1 MSITSRM
8 VLSNPIVPFL
18 VGLVIVVA
26 LLVWLKLPAFVGLI
40 IAAMAIGITTP
51 ELAFAEVP
59 AQIAEE
65 FGGVMVAIG
74 IPILMAAIIGKA
86 LMDSG
91 AADRIVRGFLS
102 LTGESRSE
110 YALMGSSYILSI
122 PVFFDN
128 VFYLLA
134 PLGRSMKARTGVKFS
149 LYISV
154 LCAGALATHMLV
166 PPTPGPLAM
175 AAELN
180 VDLGLAM
187 IIGATVALPTSLLG
201 GVVYGRFLH
210 SREEFPLREAMGSS
224 PEDLKQKSDRPT
236 SELPG
241 LTESLLPI
249 VVPVVLIASNTI
261 GDVLAD
267 QGIIAEDGA
276 IVNATTFLGD
286 ANFALTVAAMLAAF
300 TLYRME
306 MAGDK
311 DLFNNELTEA
321 IKSGGNIIAITAAG
335 GTFGA
340 MLAIAGVGEFIA
352 DGLQELGLGLLFA
365 GWLIAA
371 VIRVAQ
377 GSGTV
382 AILTGA
388 AIMAPLAGGF
398 DANPV
403 YLMMAVGFGGMIAP
417 WYNDSGF
424 WIVSEVA
431 GISQLETFKSY
442 SAVCTV
448 MSISG
453 LVLVFVLQLLV
464 PMV

>member
-1 MSITSRM
+1 M
-8 VLSNPIVPFL
+8 VLESPIVPFA
-18 VGLVIVVA
+18 VGLVVVVA

-40 IAAMAIGITTP
+40 IAAMAIGLATP
-51 ELAFAEVP
+51 ELATGEVP
-59 AQIAEE
+59 AQTAEE
-65 FGGVMVAIG
+65 FGGVMVSIG
-74 IPILMAAIIGKA
+74 IPILMAAIIGKC

-91 AADRIVRGFLS
+91 AADRVVRAFLS
-102 LTGESRSE
+102 LTGEKRSE
-110 YALMGSSYILSI
+110 YALMGSSYVLSI

-154 LCAGALATHMLV
+154 LAAGALATHMLV

-175 AAELN
+175 SAELD

-187 IIGATVALPTSLLG
+187 LVGAAVALPTSMLG
-201 GVVYGRFLH
+201 GIVYGRFLN
-210 SREEFPLREAMGSS
+210 SREEFPLREAMGSD
-224 PEDLKQKSDRPT
+224 PEDLQERTDRPT

-241 LTESLLPI
+241 LLESSLPI
-249 VVPVVLIASNTI
+249 AAPVVLIAGNTTAN
-261 GDVLAD
+261 VLAD
-267 QGIIAEDGA
+267 QGVIAADGP
-276 IVNATTFLGD
+276 IVAAASFLGD
-286 ANFALTVAAMLAAF
+286 PNFALTVAAILAAY
-300 TLYRME
+300 TYYRME
-306 MAGDK
+306 MRGNRE
-311 DLFNNELTEA
+311 LFNNELTEA

-340 MLAIAGVGEFIA
+340 MLATAGVGEWIA
-352 DGLQELGLGLLFA
+352 GGLEEFGLGLLFT
-365 GWLIAA
+365 GWAIAA

-388 AIMAPLAGGF
+388 GIMAPLAGDF
-398 DANPV
+398 NANAV
-403 YLMMAVGFGGMIAP
+403 YLMMAIGFGGMIAP

-424 WIVSEVA
+424 WVVSEVA
-431 GISQLETFKSY
+431 GITQMETFKTY

-448 MSISG
+448 MSTSG
-453 LVLVFVLQLLV
+453 LILVFVLQLLV
-464 PMV
+464 PLA

>member
-1 MSITSRM
+1 M
-8 VLSNPIVPFL
+8 VLENPLVPFAI
-18 VGLVIVVA
+18 GVITVVA

-40 IAAMAIGITTP
+40 IAAMAIGIATP
-51 ELAFAEVP
+51 EIAFAEVP
-59 AQIAEE
+59 VEIAQS
-65 FGGVMVAIG
+65 FGDVMVAIG
-74 IPILMAAIIGKA
+74 IPILMAAIIGKT

-91 AADRIVRGFLS
+91 AADRIVRAFLS
-102 LTGESRSE
+102 LTGEDRSE
-110 YALMGSSYILSI
+110 YALFGSSFVLSI

-149 LYISV
+149 LYVSV
-154 LCAGALATHMLV
+154 LAAGALATHMLV

-180 VDLGLAM
+180 VDLGLA
-187 IIGATVALPTSLLG
+187 IVVGAVVALPAALLG

-210 SREEFPLREAMGSS
+210 SREDFPLREAMGSS
-224 PEDLKQKSDRPT
+224 PEDLQEKTERPT

-241 LTESLLPI
+241 LFESSLPI
-249 VVPVVLIASNTI
+249 AIPVVLIASNTI

-267 QGIIAEDGA
+267 AGAIAEGGPVVA
-276 IVNATTFLGD
+276 LTSFLGN
-286 ANFALTVAAMLAAF
+286 ANFALTAAAMLSAYTF
-300 TLYRME
+300 FRME
-306 MAGDK
+306 MAGDR
-311 DLFNNELTEA
+311 DRFGDELTEA

-340 MLAIAGVGEFIA
+340 MLAAAGVGEYIA
-352 DGLQELGLGLLFA
+352 GGLQELGFGLLFA

-388 AIMAPLAGGF
+388 AIMAPLAGGYG
-398 DANPV
+398 ANPV
-403 YLMMAVGFGGMIAP
+403 YLMMAIGFGGMIAP

-424 WIVSEVA
+424 WIISEVA
-431 GISQLETFKSY
+431 GITQMETFKTY
-442 SAVCTV
+442 SAVATV
-448 MSISG
+448 MSVSG
-453 LVLVFVLQLLV
+453 LLTVFVLQLLV
-464 PMV
+464 PLA

>member
-1 MSITSRM
+1 M
-8 VLSNPIVPFL
+8 VLESPIIPFL
-18 VGLVIVVA
+18 VGLVSVVA
-26 LLVWLKLPAFVGLI
+26 LLVWLKLPAFVGLV
-40 IAAMAIGITTP
+40 IAAMAIGLTTP
-51 ELAFAEVP
+51 ELGTGEVP
-59 AQIAEE
+59 AQVAEE
-65 FGGVMVAIG
+65 FGGVMVDIG

-102 LTGESRSE
+102 ITGEDRSE
-110 YALMGSSYILSI
+110 YALLGSSYVLSV

-154 LCAGALATHMLV
+154 LASGALATHMLV

-175 AAELN
+175 AAELD
-180 VDLGLAM
+180 VDLGLA
-187 IIGATVALPTSLLG
+187 IVVGAAVALPTSLLAG
-201 GVVYGRFLH
+201 IGYGRFLNK
-210 SREEFPLREAMGSS
+210 REEFPLREAMGSS
-224 PEDLKQKSDRPT
+224 PEDLKEKTERPI

-241 LTESLLPI
+241 LLESSLPI
-249 VVPVVLIASNTI
+249 AVPVALIASSTI
-261 GDVLAD
+261 AGFLVDAGTIPEEG
-267 QGIIAEDGA
+267 GI
-276 IVNATTFLGD
+276 VVATSFLGD
-286 ANFALTVAAMLAAF
+286 PNFALTVAALLAAF

-306 MAGDK
+306 MSGNR
-311 DLFNNELTEA
+311 DLFNDEITDA

-335 GTFGA
+335 ATFGG
-340 MLAIAGVGEFIA
+340 MLAIAGVGDWIA
-352 DGLQELGLGLLFA
+352 GGLQELGLGLLFA
-365 GWLIAA
+365 GWAIAA

-388 AIMAPLAGGF
+388 AIMAPLAGDFG
-398 DANPV
+398 ANPV
-403 YLMMAVGFGGMIAP
+403 YLMMAIGFGGMIAP

-424 WIVSEVA
+424 WVVSEVA
-431 GISQLETFKSY
+431 GITQMETFKTY

-453 LVLVFVLQLLV
+453 LVLVWVLQLLV
-464 PMV
+464 PMT

>member
-1 MSITSRM
+1 M
-8 VLSNPIVPFL
+8 VLESPIVPFV
-18 VGLVIVVA
+18 VGLVVVVA

-40 IAAMAIGITTP
+40 IAAMAIGLTTP
-51 ELAFAEVP
+51 ELATGEVA
-59 AQIAEE
+59 AQTAEE
-65 FGGVMVAIG
+65 FGGVMVSIG
-74 IPILMAAIIGKA
+74 IPILMAAIIGKC

-91 AADRIVRGFLS
+91 AADRVVRAFLS
-102 LTGESRSE
+102 WTGEKRSE
-110 YALMGSSYILSI
+110 YALMGSSYVLSI

-154 LCAGALATHMLV
+154 LAAGALATHMLV

-180 VDLGLAM
+180 VDLGLA
-187 IIGATVALPTSLLG
+187 ILVGATVALPTSMLG
-201 GVVYGRFLH
+201 GIVYGRFLNN
-210 SREEFPLREAMGSS
+210 REEFPLREAMGSD
-224 PEDLKQKSDRPT
+224 PESLQERTDRPT

-241 LTESLLPI
+241 LFESSLPI
-249 VVPVVLIASNTI
+249 AAPVVLIAGNTTA
-261 GDVLAD
+261 DVFAD
-267 QGIIAEDGA
+267 QGVIAEGGA
-276 IVNATTFLGD
+276 IDAAASFLGD
-286 ANFALTVAAMLAAF
+286 PNFALTVAAILAAY
-300 TLYRME
+300 TYYRME
-306 MAGDK
+306 MQGDR

-340 MLAIAGVGEFIA
+340 MLAIAGVGEWIA
-352 DGLQELGLGLLFA
+352 GGLEEFGLGLLFT
-365 GWLIAA
+365 GWAIAA

-388 AIMAPLAGGF
+388 GIMAPLAGDF
-398 DANPV
+398 DANAV
-403 YLMMAVGFGGMIAP
+403 YLMMAIGFGGMIAP

-424 WIVSEVA
+424 WVVSEVA
-431 GISQLETFKSY
+431 GITQLETFKTY

-453 LVLVFVLQLLV
+453 LILVFVLQLLV
-464 PMV
+464 PLA

>member
-1 MSITSRM
+1 M
-8 VLSNPIVPFL
+8 VLESPVVPFL
-18 VGLVIVVA
+18 VGLITVVA
-26 LLVWLKLPAFVGLI
+26 LLVWLKLPAFIGLV
-40 IAAMAIGITTP
+40 IAAMAIGLTTP
-51 ELAFAEVP
+51 ELATAEV
-59 AQIAEE
+59 AARTAEE

-74 IPILMAAIIGKA
+74 IPILMAAIIGKT

-102 LTGESRSE
+102 ITGEKRSE
-110 YALMGSSYILSI
+110 FALMGSSYVLSI

-149 LYISV
+149 LYVSV
-154 LCAGALATHMLV
+154 LAAGALATHMLV

-180 VDLGLAM
+180 VDLGLA
-187 IIGATVALPTSLLG
+187 IVVGATVALPTSMLAG
-201 GVVYGRFLH
+201 IGYGRFLNG
-210 SREEFPLREAMGSS
+210 REEFPLREAMGSS
-224 PEDLKQKSDRPT
+224 PEDLQEKSERPT

-241 LTESLLPI
+241 LVESLLPI
-249 VVPVVLIASNTI
+249 AVPVALIASNTI

-267 QGIIAEDGA
+267 IGMIAEGGP
-276 IVNATTFLGD
+276 IVVATSFLGD
-286 ANFALTVAAMLAAF
+286 ANFALTVAALLAAY
-300 TLYRME
+300 TYYRME
-306 MAGDK
+306 MSGDR
-311 DLFNNELTEA
+311 DLFNNELTDA

-340 MLAIAGVGEFIA
+340 MLAIAGVGDWIA
-352 DGLQELGLGLLFA
+352 GGLQELGLGLLFA
-365 GWLIAA
+365 GWAIAG

-388 AIMAPLAGGF
+388 AIMAPLAGDF
-398 DANPV
+398 SANTV
-403 YLMMAVGFGGMIAP
+403 YLMMAIGFGGMIAP

-424 WIVSEVA
+424 WVVSEVA
-431 GISQLETFKSY
+431 GITQAETFKSY

-453 LVLVFVLQLLV
+453 LILVWVMQLLV
-464 PMV
+464 PLT

>member
-1 MSITSRM
+1 M
-8 VLSNPIVPFL
+8 VLESPIVPFV
-18 VGLVIVVA
+18 VGLVVVVA

-40 IAAMAIGITTP
+40 IAAMAIGLTTP
-51 ELAFAEVP
+51 ELATGEVA
-59 AQIAEE
+59 AQTAEE
-65 FGGVMVAIG
+65 FGGVMVSIG
-74 IPILMAAIIGKA
+74 IPILMAAIIGKC

-91 AADRIVRGFLS
+91 AADRVVRAFLS
-102 LTGESRSE
+102 WTGEKRSE
-110 YALMGSSYILSI
+110 YALMGSSYVLSI

-154 LCAGALATHMLV
+154 LAAGALATHMLV

-175 AAELN
+175 AAELD
-180 VDLGLAM
+180 VDLGLA
-187 IIGATVALPTSLLG
+187 ILVGATVALPTSMLG
-201 GVVYGRFLH
+201 GIVYGRFLNN
-210 SREEFPLREAMGSS
+210 REEFPLREAMGSD
-224 PEDLKQKSDRPT
+224 PESLQERTDRPT

-241 LTESLLPI
+241 LFESSLPI
-249 VVPVVLIASNTI
+249 AAPVVLIAGNTTA
-261 GDVLAD
+261 DVFAD
-267 QGIIAEDGA
+267 QGVIAEGGA
-276 IVNATTFLGD
+276 IDAAASFLGD
-286 ANFALTVAAMLAAF
+286 PNFALTVAAILAAY
-300 TLYRME
+300 TYYRME
-306 MAGDK
+306 MQGDR

-340 MLAIAGVGEFIA
+340 MLAIAGVGEWIA
-352 DGLQELGLGLLFA
+352 GGLEEFGLGLLFT
-365 GWLIAA
+365 GWAIAA

-388 AIMAPLAGGF
+388 GIMAPLAGDF
-398 DANPV
+398 DANAV
-403 YLMMAVGFGGMIAP
+403 YLMMAIGFGGMIAP

-424 WIVSEVA
+424 WVVSEVA
-431 GISQLETFKSY
+431 GITQLETFKTY

-453 LVLVFVLQLLV
+453 LILVFVLQLLV
-464 PMV
+464 PLA

>member
-1 MSITSRM
+1 M
-8 VLSNPIVPFL
+8 VLTSPIIPFL
-18 VGLVIVVA
+18 VGLVTVVA
-26 LLVWLKLPAFVGLI
+26 LLVWLKLPAFVGLV
-40 IAAMAIGITTP
+40 IAAMAIGLTTP
-51 ELAFAEVP
+51 ELATAEVA
-59 AQIAEE
+59 AQTAEE

-74 IPILMAAIIGKA
+74 IPILMAAIIGKC

-102 LTGESRSE
+102 LTGEKRSE
-110 YALMGSSYILSI
+110 YALMGSSYVLSI

-149 LYISV
+149 LYVSV
-154 LCAGALATHMLV
+154 LAAGALATHMLV

-175 AAELN
+175 AAELD
-180 VDLGLAM
+180 VDLGLA
-187 IIGATVALPTSLLG
+187 ILVGAAVALPTSMLG
-201 GVVYGRFLH
+201 GIVYGRFLH

-224 PEDLKQKSDRPT
+224 PEDLREKTDRPT

-241 LTESLLPI
+241 LFESSLPI
-249 VVPVVLIASNTI
+249 VAPVLLIASNTTA
-261 GDVLAD
+261 DVLAD
-267 QGIIAEDGA
+267 AGVIADGGA
-276 IVNATTFLGD
+276 VVVSTSFLGD
-286 ANFALTVAAMLAAF
+286 PNFALTAAALLAAF
-300 TLYRME
+300 TYYRME
-306 MAGDK
+306 MAGDR
-311 DLFNNELTEA
+311 DLFNNEITEA

-340 MLAIAGVGEFIA
+340 MLAIAGVGEWIA
-352 DGLQELGLGLLFA
+352 GGLEALGLGLLFT
-365 GWLIAA
+365 GWAIAA

-398 DANPV
+398 EANAV
-403 YLMMAVGFGGMIAP
+403 YLMMAIGFGGMIAP

-424 WIVSEVA
+424 WVVSEVA

-453 LVLVFVLQLLV
+453 LILVFVLQLLA
-464 PMV
+464 PLA

>member
-1 MSITSRM
+1 M
-8 VLSNPIVPFL
+8 VLTSPIVPFL
-18 VGLVIVVA
+18 VGLVTVVA
-26 LLVWLKLPAFVGLI
+26 LLVWLKLPAFVGLV
-40 IAAMAIGITTP
+40 IAAMAIGLTTP
-51 ELAFAEVP
+51 ELATGQVA
-59 AQIAEE
+59 AQTAEE

-74 IPILMAAIIGKA
+74 IPILMAAIIGKC

-102 LTGESRSE
+102 LTGEKRSE
-110 YALMGSSYILSI
+110 YALMGSSYVLSI

-175 AAELN
+175 AAELD
-180 VDLGLAM
+180 VDLGLA
-187 IIGATVALPTSLLG
+187 ILVGAAVALPTSMLG
-201 GVVYGRFLH
+201 GIVYGRFLH

-224 PEDLKQKSDRPT
+224 PEDLQEKTDRPT
-236 SELPG
+236 AELPG
-241 LTESLLPI
+241 LFESSLPI
-249 VVPVVLIASNTI
+249 AAPVLLIASNTTA
-261 GDVLAD
+261 DVLAD
-267 QGIIAEDGA
+267 AGVLADDGA
-276 IVNATTFLGD
+276 VVVATSFLGD
-286 ANFALTVAAMLAAF
+286 PNFALTAAALLAAY
-300 TLYRME
+300 TYYRME
-306 MAGDK
+306 MAGDR
-311 DLFNNELTEA
+311 DLFNNEITEA

-340 MLAIAGVGEFIA
+340 MLAIAGVGEWIA
-352 DGLQELGLGLLFA
+352 GGLEALGPGLLFT
-365 GWLIAA
+365 GWAIAA

-398 DANPV
+398 DANVV
-403 YLMMAVGFGGMIAP
+403 YLMMAIGFGGMIAP

-424 WIVSEVA
+424 WVVSEVA

-453 LVLVFVLQLLV
+453 LILVFVLQLIAPLT
-464 PMV
+464 

>member
-1 MSITSRM
+1 M
-8 VLSNPIVPFL
+8 VLESPIVPFV
-18 VGLVIVVA
+18 VGLVVVVA

-40 IAAMAIGITTP
+40 IAAMAIGLTTP
-51 ELAFAEVP
+51 ELATGEVA
-59 AQIAEE
+59 AQTAEE
-65 FGGVMVAIG
+65 FGGVMVSIG
-74 IPILMAAIIGKA
+74 IPILMAAIIGKC

-91 AADRIVRGFLS
+91 AADRVVRGFLS
-102 LTGESRSE
+102 WTGEKRSE
-110 YALMGSSYILSI
+110 YALMGSSYVLSI

-154 LCAGALATHMLV
+154 LAAGALATHMLV

-180 VDLGLAM
+180 VDLGLA
-187 IIGATVALPTSLLG
+187 ILVGAAVAFPTSMLG
-201 GVVYGRFLH
+201 GIVYGRFLN
-210 SREEFPLREAMGSS
+210 SREEFPLREAMGSD
-224 PEDLKQKSDRPT
+224 PEDLQERTDRPT

-241 LTESLLPI
+241 LLESSLPI
-249 VVPVVLIASNTI
+249 AAPVVLIAGNTTA
-261 GDVLAD
+261 DVLAD
-267 QGIIAEDGA
+267 QGIIAEGGA
-276 IVNATTFLGD
+276 IDAAASFLGD
-286 ANFALTVAAMLAAF
+286 PNFALTAAAILAAY
-300 TLYRME
+300 TYYRME
-306 MAGDK
+306 MQGDRN
-311 DLFNNELTEA
+311 LFNNELTEA

-340 MLAIAGVGEFIA
+340 MLAIAGVGEWIA
-352 DGLQELGLGLLFA
+352 GGLEEVGLGLLFT
-365 GWLIAA
+365 GWAIAA

-388 AIMAPLAGGF
+388 GIMAPLAGDF
-398 DANPV
+398 DANAV
-403 YLMMAVGFGGMIAP
+403 YLMMAIGFGGMIAP

-424 WIVSEVA
+424 WVVSEVA
-431 GISQLETFKSY
+431 GITQLETFKTY

-448 MSISG
+448 MSVSG
-453 LVLVFVLQLLV
+453 LILVFVLQLLV
-464 PMV
+464 PLA

>member
-1 MSITSRM
+1 M
-8 VLSNPIVPFL
+8 VLENPLVPFAI
-18 VGLVIVVA
+18 GVIAVVA
-26 LLVWLKLPAFVGLI
+26 LLVWLKLPAFVGLV
-40 IAAMAIGITTP
+40 IAAMAIGIVTP
-51 ELAFAEVP
+51 AVPFAEVP
-59 AQIAEE
+59 AEIAEA
-65 FGGVMVAIG
+65 FGDVMASIG
-74 IPILMAAIIGKA
+74 IPILMAAIIGKT

-91 AADRIVRGFLS
+91 AADRIVRAFLS
-102 LTGESRSE
+102 LTGEDRSE
-110 YALMGSSYILSI
+110 YALFGSSFVLSI

-154 LCAGALATHMLV
+154 LAAGALATHMLV

-180 VDLGLAM
+180 VDLGLA
-187 IIGATVALPTSLLG
+187 IVVGAAVALPAALLG
-201 GVVYGRFLH
+201 GVVYGRFLTA
-210 SREEFPLREAMGSS
+210 REDFPLREAMGSS
-224 PEDLKQKSDRPT
+224 PEDLIEKTERPT

-241 LTESLLPI
+241 LFESSLPI
-249 VVPVVLIASNTI
+249 AVPVVLIASNTI
-261 GDVLAD
+261 ADVFAD
-267 QGIIAEDGA
+267 AGVVAEDGP
-276 IVNATTFLGD
+276 VVSLTSFLGD
-286 ANFALTVAAMLAAF
+286 ANFALTAAALLSAYTF
-300 TLYRME
+300 FRME
-306 MAGDK
+306 MAGDR
-311 DLFNNELTEA
+311 DRFGDELTEA

-340 MLAIAGVGEFIA
+340 MLAAAGVGEYIA
-352 DGLQELGLGLLFA
+352 GGLQELGLGLLFA

-424 WIVSEVA
+424 WIISEVA
-431 GISQLETFKSY
+431 GITQMETFKTY
-442 SAVCTV
+442 SAVATV

-453 LVLVFVLQLLV
+453 LLTVFVLHLLI
-464 PMV
+464 PLA

>member
-1 MSITSRM
+1 M
-8 VLSNPIVPFL
+8 VVANPLVPFA
-18 VGLVIVVA
+18 VGVIVVVA
-26 LLVWLKLPAFVGLI
+26 LLVWLRLPAFVGLV
-40 IAAMAIGITTP
+40 IAAMAIGIVTP
-51 ELAFAEVP
+51 ELAFADVP
-59 AQIAEE
+59 SEIAES
-65 FGGVMVAIG
+65 FGDVMVSIG
-74 IPILMAAIIGKA
+74 IPILMAAIIGKS

-102 LTGESRSE
+102 LTGRDRSE
-110 YALMGSSYILSI
+110 YALMGSSYVLSI

-149 LYISV
+149 LYVSV

-180 VDLGLAM
+180 VDLGLA
-187 IIGATVALPTSLLG
+187 ILVGAAGALPTSLLG

-224 PEDLKQKSDRPT
+224 PEDLAEKTDTPT

-241 LTESLLPI
+241 LIESLLPI
-249 VVPVVLIASNTI
+249 VVPVVFIASNTI
-261 GDVLAD
+261 ADVAAD
-267 QGIIAEDGA
+267 EGLIADDGA
-276 IVNATTFLGD
+276 VVAATSFVGD
-286 ANFALTVAAMLAAF
+286 ANFALTAAAVLAAY

-306 MAGDK
+306 MEGDK
-311 DLFNNELTEA
+311 DLFNSELTEA

-340 MLAIAGVGEFIA
+340 MLATAGVGEYIA
-352 DGLQELGLGLLFA
+352 DGLQELGLGLLVA

-388 AIMAPLAGGF
+388 SIMAPLAGDYAGN
-398 DANPV
+398 AV
-403 YLMMAVGFGGMIAP
+403 YLMMAIGFGGMIAP

-431 GISQLETFKSY
+431 GITQLETFKSY

-448 MSISG
+448 MSVSG
-453 LVLVFVLQLLV
+453 LVLVYLMQLVV
-464 PMV
+464 PLA